1 MANHQTTIIVLFS
14 GLTVAIS
21 MGLRQ
26 SFGLF
31 MQPVSQGVG
40 LGREV
45 FSLAMA
51 LQNLIFGLPLLGIV
65 ADRYGARWVVLGGAV
80 LYAIGCLLVPTS
92 GGPVDLYLT
101 LGLIIGLGLS
111 STTYVVLLGAVA
123 QVVQPERR
131 STAFGVVTAAG
142 SFGTFALVPAV
153 QWLIL
158 HRGWQGA
165 FPVIAI
171 LVGVIL
177 LLAFALP
184 RRAGVPA
191 GAANA
196 DGTLLEA
203 LSNARRH
210 SSYWLLNAG
219 FFVCGFHV
227 AFIATHL
234 PSFLTDHGLSPMLG
248 ATALSLIGLVNIFGS
263 SLFGWLGDRYRKKY
277 LLSAIYFG
285 RAIVIGLFI
294 FVPVTDFTALLFGGL
309 IGFLWLATVP
319 LTSGTIAQIFG
330 SRYLSTLYGIVFFS
344 HQIGSFLG
352 VWLAGWLFDST
363 GSYEV
368 VWWIAIGLALAA
380 TLLHLPI
387 ADRPLETD

>member
-1 MANHQTTIIVLFS
+1 MWS
-14 GLTVAIS
+14 
-21 MGLRQ
+21 
-26 SFGLF
+26 
-31 MQPVSQGVG
+31 
-40 LGREV
+40 
-45 FSLAMA
+45 
-51 LQNLIFGLPLLGIV
+51 
-65 ADRYGARWVVLGGAV
+65 Y
-80 LYAIGCLLVPTS
+80 
-92 GGPVDLYLT
+92 
-101 LGLIIGLGLS
+101 
-111 STTYVVLLGAVA
+111 LGAVA

-131 STAFGVVTAAG
+131 STAFGVATAAG

-184 RRAGVPA
+184 RRAGAPA
-191 GAANA
+191 GASNA

-203 LSNARRH
+203 LSKARRH
-210 SSYWLLNAG
+210 SSYWLLKAG

-234 PSFLTDHGLSPMLG
+234 PSFLTDHGLSPMIG

-277 LLSAIYFG
+277 LFSAVYFG
-285 RAIVIGLFI
+285 RAIVIGLI
-294 FVPVTDFTALLFGGL
+294 ILVPVTDFAALLSGGL

-330 SRYLSTLYGIVFFS
+330 SRVGFGGYFVAFADCRSTDWGRLGREDGRSGLRGASAIVK
-344 HQIGSFLG
+344 FL
-352 VWLAGWLFDST
+352 
-363 GSYEV
+363 
-368 VWWIAIGLALAA
+368 
-380 TLLHLPI
+380 
-387 ADRPLETD
+387 

>member
-1 MANHQTTIIVLFS
+1 MWS
-14 GLTVAIS
+14 
-21 MGLRQ
+21 
-26 SFGLF
+26 
-31 MQPVSQGVG
+31 
-40 LGREV
+40 
-45 FSLAMA
+45 
-51 LQNLIFGLPLLGIV
+51 
-65 ADRYGARWVVLGGAV
+65 Y
-80 LYAIGCLLVPTS
+80 
-92 GGPVDLYLT
+92 
-101 LGLIIGLGLS
+101 
-111 STTYVVLLGAVA
+111 LGAVA

-184 RRAGVPA
+184 RRAGAPA

-203 LSNARRH
+203 LAKARRH
-210 SSYWLLNAG
+210 SSYWLLKAG

-234 PSFLTDHGLSPMLG
+234 PSFLIDHGLSPMSG

-294 FVPVTDFTALLFGGL
+294 LVPVTDFTALLFGGR
-309 IGFLWLATVP
+309 IDFLWLATVR

-330 SRYLSTLYGIVFFS
+330 SRYLATLYGIGFFR

-352 VWLAGWLFDST
+352 VWLAGWLWRLLCCSCRLQIDRLRQIRARGWT
-363 GSYEV
+363 GGIEGGRSDCEISV
-368 VWWIAIGLALAA
+368 GEF
-380 TLLHLPI
+380 LLGRFFI
-387 ADRPLETD
+387 

>member
-1 MANHQTTIIVLFS
+1 MWS
-14 GLTVAIS
+14 
-21 MGLRQ
+21 
-26 SFGLF
+26 
-31 MQPVSQGVG
+31 
-40 LGREV
+40 
-45 FSLAMA
+45 
-51 LQNLIFGLPLLGIV
+51 
-65 ADRYGARWVVLGGAV
+65 Y
-80 LYAIGCLLVPTS
+80 
-92 GGPVDLYLT
+92 
-101 LGLIIGLGLS
+101 
-111 STTYVVLLGAVA
+111 LGAVA

-184 RRAGVPA
+184 RRAGAPA
-191 GAANA
+191 GASNA

-203 LSNARRH
+203 LSKARRH

-234 PSFLTDHGLSPMLG
+234 PSFLTDHGLSPMIG

-263 SLFGWLGDRYRKKY
+263 SLFGWLGDGHRKKY
-277 LLSAIYFG
+277 LLSAIYFC

-294 FVPVTDFTALLFGGL
+294 LVPVTDFTALLFGGL

-387 ADRPLETD
+387 ADRPVETD